1 MRYTTE
7 LASSVVHCASMRRVL
22 VVFNPVS
29 GLPLMRP
36 SRARIRSALERHGVR
51 VTWVETRA
59 TVGDDLWQAVRK
71 PFDRIVVI
79 GGDGTVREVA
89 ELLLESGN
97 KTPLAIIG
105 AGTGNMLA
113 SSLGIPLFPLERAID
128 FAVNAPADDI
138 DVLRVNGKRVCLIGA
153 GQGYDTL
160 FIQSAPRALKQRI
173 GSLAYIWS
181 FIRTFL
187 PYRSRRYTIVVDG
200 VRHQLVGKLVLAIN
214 IFSIVG
220 IPIERAIS
228 PHDGWI
234 DVFVLNPRTIW
245 ETLWTGIALLGR
257 RHRSDIPR
265 LQALRGKRVSIR
277 QRKGRNVQIDG
288 EVYRDKHLDIVVLP
302 GALALVHRKTFDG
315 PPADAYHRKA

>member
-1 MRYTTE
+1 
-7 LASSVVHCASMRRVL
+7 MRRVL
-22 VVFNPVS
+22 IVFNPVS
-29 GLPLMRP
+29 GLPLLRP
-36 SRARIRSALERHGVR
+36 SRTRIRTALERHGVR

-89 ELLLESGN
+89 ELLLHAGN

-113 SSLGIPLFPLERAID
+113 ASLGIPLFPIDRAID
-128 FAVNAPADDI
+128 FALNAPADAI
-138 DVLRVNGKRVCLIGA
+138 DVLRVNGKRICLIGA
-153 GQGYDTL
+153 GQGYDAL

-181 FIRTFL
+181 FARTFL
-187 PYRSRRYTIVVDG
+187 PYQSRRYTIVVDG
-200 VRHQLVGKLVLAIN
+200 ERRHMIGKLVLAIN

-220 IPIERAIS
+220 IPIERAVS
-228 PHDGWI
+228 AHDGWI

-245 ETLWTGIALLGR
+245 EALWTGVAMLVRRPRGR
-257 RHRSDIPR
+257 IPR
-265 LQALRGKRVSIR
+265 LTALRGKRVSIR
-277 QRKGRNVQIDG
+277 QRKGRNIQVDG
-288 EVYRDKHLDIVVLP
+288 ELYPDKHLDIEILP
-302 GALALVHRKTFDG
+302 GMLSLVHRKTFDG
-315 PPADAYHRKA
+315 PEARAYHHTA

>member
-1 MRYTTE
+1 
-7 LASSVVHCASMRRVL
+7 MRRVL

-29 GLPLMRP
+29 GLPIMRP
-36 SRARIRSALERHGVR
+36 SRARIRAELARHDVR

-71 PFDRIVVI
+71 RFDRIIAI

-89 ELLLESGN
+89 ELLLEAGN

-113 SSLGIPLFPLERAID
+113 ASLGIPLFPIGRAIN
-128 FAVNAPADDI
+128 FALNAPADAI
-138 DVLRVNGKRVCLIGA
+138 DVLRINKKRVCLIGA
-153 GQGYDTL
+153 GQGYDAL

-181 FIRTFL
+181 FARTFL
-187 PYRSRRYTIVVDG
+187 PYRSQRYTIVIDG
-200 VRHQLVGKLVLAIN
+200 VRHHMIGKLVLAIN

-220 IPIERAIS
+220 IPIERAVS

-245 ETLWTGIALLGR
+245 EIVWTGLAMLGR
-257 RHRSDIPR
+257 RPRGAIPR
-265 LQALRGKRVSIR
+265 LTAMRGKRVSIR

-288 EVYRDKHLDIVVLP
+288 EVYPDKHLDIEILP
-302 GALALVHRKTFDG
+302 EALSLVHRKTFDG
-315 PPADAYHRKA
+315 PPIRAYHEAT